1 MKLSKTALIS
11 AALALLSLEAFP
23 GVNLKNGN
31 FYVSYTDIVVP
42 GGGKK
47 LEITRT
53 YNSRSA
59 DDGWFGLGW
68 GSDFETY
75 ITVSADGSVIVHE
88 NGSGASTR
96 FTPKTALDPK
106 VAADK
111 IIAILKTKN
120 SMPDKAAAE
129 LASKLVKDAEL
140 RRDYEAKLDIQT
152 KVADGTVLYSNE
164 RGMQEIQKVAEGY
177 KRVYSDGKVELF
189 NNNGKLAKTTEK
201 SGYSISL
208 NYKGKELESIKDSQA
223 KQLFFSWYPDGKV
236 KNIWSAGD
244 KKVEYKF
251 KEKDLIESKDVED
264 NLYKYSY
271 DANHNLIKIGY
282 SDNTEMKINYDSKT
296 QMVASITD
304 KNSEVTKYEYG
315 QNPKNPEFHY
325 WTIVTAPGFDGKPV
339 ANRYEYEIK
348 TKPDGAQ
355 YTYRILTEINGL
367 KTETIYSEC
376 CGLPLKIS
384 RGKEVTNF
392 EYNAKGLLLK
402 KNSTSGEFVNIDYD
416 DSINKITKVVNNAG
430 WTQFTYDKQGNLAK
444 ALNSAGKAVLLVYDR
459 NGRITKMVDNDS
471 KTNEKR
477 TLSFIYNALGKPV
490 EISMDNVGKI
500 NVDYDNYGEIKK
512 VESKAGHKMALQVTQ
527 AFQNLLSIVK
537 PAGVNLQL

>member
-1 MKLSKTALIS
+1 MKLKNYALMIATLS
-11 AALALLSLEAFP
+11 ALSMEAFP

-47 LEITRT
+47 LELTRT
-53 YNSRSA
+53 YNSRSSA
-59 DDGWFGLGW
+59 DGWFGVGW
-68 GSDFETY
+68 GCDFETFV
-75 ITVSADGSVIVHE
+75 TVSADGSVIVHE
-88 NGSGASTR
+88 NGSGATTR
-96 FTPKTALDPK
+96 FTPKSAIDPK

-111 IIAILKTKN
+111 IVSALKTKGGLT
-120 SMPDKAAAE
+120 DKAGADLAA
-129 LASKLVKDAEL
+129 KLVKDAEL
-140 RRDYEAKLDIQT
+140 RSDYEAKLNLET
-152 KVADGTVLYSNE
+152 KIADGTILYSNE
-164 RGMQEIQKVAEGY
+164 RGMQEIHKIADGY
-177 KRVYSDGKVELF
+177 KRVYSDGKVEFF
-189 NNNGKLAKTTEK
+189 NNQGKMTKVAEK
-201 SGYSISL
+201 SGYSVSL

-236 KNIWSAGD
+236 KNVWSAGD

-251 KEKDLIESKDVED
+251 KEKDLVESKDVGD
-264 NLYKYSY
+264 NVYKYSY
-271 DANHNLIKIGY
+271 DSNHNLIKVGY
-282 SDNTEMKINYDSKT
+282 SDNSEMKVGYESKS
-296 QMVASITD
+296 QMVTSVQD
-304 KNSEVTKYEYG
+304 KNGESTKYEYG
-315 QNPKNPEFHY
+315 SNPKNPEFHY
-325 WTIVTAPGFDGKPV
+325 WTLVTTNGFDGKPV
-339 ANRYEYEIK
+339 TNRYEYEIK
-348 TKPDGAQ
+348 TKPDGDQ

-376 CGLPLKIS
+376 CGLPLKIA

-392 EYNAKGLLLK
+392 EYNSKGLLLK
-402 KNSTSGEFVNIDYD
+402 KSSTNGEFVNIDYD
-416 DSINKITKVVNNAG
+416 DSINKITKVVNNSG
-430 WTQFTYDKQGNLAK
+430 WTQFSYDKQGNLAK
-444 ALNSAGKAVLLVYDR
+444 AVNSGGKAVLLIYDR

-477 TLSFIYNALGKPV
+477 TLSFVYNALGKPV

>member
-1 MKLSKTALIS
+1 MKLSKSVLFS
-11 AALALLSLEAFP
+11 AVLALMSVDAFP

-96 FTPKTALDPK
+96 FTPKTAVDPK

-111 IIAILKTKN
+111 IVSILKSKN
-120 SMPDKAAAE
+120 SLPDKAASE

-152 KVADGTVLYSNE
+152 KIADGTILYSNE
-164 RGMQEIQKVAEGY
+164 RGMQEVHKTSDGY

-189 NNNGKLAKTTEK
+189 NNNGKLTKTTEK

-251 KEKDLIESKDVED
+251 KDKDLIESKDIED

-271 DANHNLIKIGY
+271 DTNHNLVKIGY
-282 SDNTEMKINYDSKT
+282 SDSTEMKINYDSKT
-296 QMVASITD
+296 QMVASIND
-304 KNSEVTKYEYG
+304 KNGEVTKYEYG

-348 TKPDGAQ
+348 TKPDGSQ
-355 YTYRILTEINGL
+355 YTYRILTEINNL

-402 KNSTSGEFVNIDYD
+402 KNSTNGEFVNIDYD

>member
-1 MKLSKTALIS
+1 MKLFKSVLVT
-11 AALALLSLEAFP
+11 AALAVVSLEAFP

-47 LEITRT
+47 LEVTRT

-88 NGSGASTR
+88 NGSGAATR
-96 FTPKTALDPK
+96 FTPKTAVDPK
-106 VAADK
+106 AAADK
-111 IIAILKTKN
+111 IVSLLKSKN
-120 SMPDKAAAE
+120 GLPEKAANE
-129 LASKLVKDAEL
+129 LSVKLVKDAEL
-140 RRDYEAKLDIQT
+140 RREYEAKLDIQT
-152 KVADGTVLYSNE
+152 KIADGSVLYSNE
-164 RGMQEIQKVAEGY
+164 RGMQEIQKIADGY
-177 KRVYSDGKVELF
+177 KRVYSDGKVEVF
-189 NNNGKLAKTTEK
+189 NNTGKMIKTSEK
-201 SGYSISL
+201 SGYAITL

-251 KEKDLIESKDVED
+251 KEKDLIESKDVGD
-264 NLYKYSY
+264 NVYKYTY
-271 DANHNLIKIGY
+271 DSNHNLVKIGY

-296 QMVASITD
+296 QMVASIAD
-304 KNSEVTKYEYG
+304 KNGENTKYEYG

-325 WTIVTAPGFDGKPV
+325 WTLVTANGFDGKPV
-339 ANRYEYEIK
+339 TNRYEYEIK

-355 YTYRILTEINGL
+355 YTYRILTEINNL

-376 CGLPLKIS
+376 CGLPLKIA

-402 KNSTSGEFVNIDYD
+402 KNSTNGEFVNIDYD
-416 DSINKITKVVNNAG
+416 DTINKITKVVNNSG
-430 WTQFTYDKQGNLAK
+430 WTQFTYDKQGNLSK
-444 ALNSAGKAVLLVYDR
+444 ALNSGGKAVLLVYDR

-490 EISMDNVGKI
+490 EISMDSVGKI